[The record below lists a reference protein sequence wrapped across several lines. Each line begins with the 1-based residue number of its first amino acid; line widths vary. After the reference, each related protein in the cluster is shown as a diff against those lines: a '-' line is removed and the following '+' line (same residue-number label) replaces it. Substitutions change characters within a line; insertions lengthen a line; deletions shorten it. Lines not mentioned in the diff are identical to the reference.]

1 MQTTVSGSSEFS
13 MQPKLVLWGTSS
25 HARVIADII
34 RLKGDYEIVGFLD
47 DISPHRH
54 HTEFCGATI
63 LGGREQLDILKD
75 QNVHHLLMA
84 FGNNRARLSLSQ
96 LARSKGYALATAI
109 HPMTAIAADVE
120 VAEGTVVMAGTVVN
134 AGAKIGE
141 NAIINS
147 SACVEHE
154 CVIRDGAHVSAG
166 VRLGGNVT
174 VGEATTVEMGAIVG
188 ARVIIGADSVIGAGA
203 VVLKD
208 IPDGV
213 LAYGVPARVIR
224 KSGPNDR

>member
-1 MQTTVSGSSEFS
+1 
-13 MQPKLVLWGTSS
+13 MQPKLVLWGASS
-25 HARVIADII
+25 HARVITDII
-34 RLKGDYEIVGFLD
+34 RLRGDYEIVGFLD
-47 DISPHRH
+47 DISLRRH

-63 LGGREQLDILKD
+63 LGGREQLDTLKD

-84 FGNNRARLSLSQ
+84 FGNNRARLRLSK

-109 HPMTAIAADVE
+109 HPMSAVAAGVE
-120 VAEGTVVMAGTVVN
+120 IGAGTVVMAGAVVSP
-134 AGAKIGE
+134 GSKIGE
-141 NAIINS
+141 SAIINS

-154 CVIRDGAHVSAG
+154 SVIHDGVHISAG
-166 VRLGGNVT
+166 ARLGGNVT
-174 VGEATTVEMGAIVG
+174 VGEGTTIEIGAIVG
-188 ARVIIGADSVIGAGA
+188 AGVIIGADSVIGAGA

-224 KSGPNDR
+224 KSGRNDG